1 MQEQNAE
8 VITAH
13 VLQELKPQ
21 KKEQHRTTS
30 RVCCGIVKGKNQK
43 NDKMTNE
50 EINNGLDEMQRKIIQ
65 QSERIAL
72 LNNAIDE
79 FKKQCDNIVK
89 LTKTKQDEFNESVP
103 DDEL

>member
-1 MQEQNAE
+1 
-8 VITAH
+8 
-13 VLQELKPQ
+13 
-21 KKEQHRTTS
+21 
-30 RVCCGIVKGKNQK
+30 
-43 NDKMTNE
+43 MTNE

-89 LTKTKQDEFNESVP
+89 LTKTTQNEFNESVP

>member
-1 MQEQNAE
+1 
-8 VITAH
+8 
-13 VLQELKPQ
+13 
-21 KKEQHRTTS
+21 
-30 RVCCGIVKGKNQK
+30 
-43 NDKMTNE
+43 MTNE

-89 LTKTKQDEFNESVP
+89 LTKSTQDEFNASVP
-103 DDEL
+103 DDDL

>member
-1 MQEQNAE
+1 
-8 VITAH
+8 
-13 VLQELKPQ
+13 
-21 KKEQHRTTS
+21 
-30 RVCCGIVKGKNQK
+30 
-43 NDKMTNE
+43 MTNE
-50 EINNGLDEMQRKIIQ
+50 EINNGLDEMQRKIKH

-89 LTKTKQDEFNESVP
+89 LTKTTQEKFNESVP

>member
-1 MQEQNAE
+1 
-8 VITAH
+8 
-13 VLQELKPQ
+13 
-21 KKEQHRTTS
+21 
-30 RVCCGIVKGKNQK
+30 
-43 NDKMTNE
+43 MTNE

-89 LTKTKQDEFNESVP
+89 LTKSTQDEFNESVP
-103 DDEL
+103 DDDL

>member
-1 MQEQNAE
+1 
-8 VITAH
+8 
-13 VLQELKPQ
+13 
-21 KKEQHRTTS
+21 
-30 RVCCGIVKGKNQK
+30 
-43 NDKMTNE
+43 MTNE
-50 EINNGLDEMQRKIIQ
+50 ELNNGLDEMQRKIQQ

-89 LTKTKQDEFNESVP
+89 LTKSTQQDFNESVP

>member
-1 MQEQNAE
+1 
-8 VITAH
+8 
-13 VLQELKPQ
+13 
-21 KKEQHRTTS
+21 
-30 RVCCGIVKGKNQK
+30 
-43 NDKMTNE
+43 MTNE

-89 LTKTKQDEFNESVP
+89 LTKTTQDEFNASVP
-103 DDEL
+103 DDDL

>member
-1 MQEQNAE
+1 
-8 VITAH
+8 
-13 VLQELKPQ
+13 
-21 KKEQHRTTS
+21 
-30 RVCCGIVKGKNQK
+30 
-43 NDKMTNE
+43 MTNE

-89 LTKTKQDEFNESVP
+89 LTKTKQDEFNKSVP